1 MQKILLLLIP
11 IAILI
16 VIVILLSTKKK
27 DSKICPTCQEC
38 KTYPAGCYPC
48 PGNVN
53 LDKLLYKLPEGGE
66 RYPSLSRTKSL
77 SSGSDIACD
86 ISNSNDIATS
96 LNIDQQQYGILQ
108 LNQDTATKDKY
119 KYVWRPYQGIDI
131 AYDFDENAF
140 SSNQVVGTICDD
152 FKSNVV
158 FGKEIQCSPSVACP
172 VNTNCKLDGNENDN
186 NVCV

>member
-1 MQKILLLLIP
+1 MEKNMLLLIIP
-11 IAILI
+11 IVI

-27 DSKICPTCQEC
+27 DSNICPTCQEC
-38 KTYPAGCYPC
+38 KTCPTECSPC
-48 PGNVN
+48 PGKVN
-53 LDKLLYKLPEGGE
+53 LDKLIYNLPEGVE
-66 RYPSLSRTKSL
+66 RYQSLGKTKSL
-77 SSGSDIACD
+77 GGSGDIACD
-86 ISNSNDIATS
+86 IPNSTDIFTS

-152 FKSNVV
+152 FKSNVI
-158 FGKEIQCSPSVACP
+158 FGKEIQCSPNVACP
-172 VNTNCKLDGNENDN
+172 VDTNCKLDGNENDN